1 MARERS
7 QRFWS
12 IVLNSY
18 HATVPVLKTV
28 VMEILKA
35 IPIVIFVAIK
45 ILDAAIQILDVT
57 KTSTRTRFRS
67 RSPFDRRGGPF
78 RYPY

>member
-1 MARERS
+1 
-7 QRFWS
+7 
-12 IVLNSY
+12 
-18 HATVPVLKTV
+18 
-28 VMEILKA
+28 
-35 IPIVIFVAIK
+35 VIFVAIK